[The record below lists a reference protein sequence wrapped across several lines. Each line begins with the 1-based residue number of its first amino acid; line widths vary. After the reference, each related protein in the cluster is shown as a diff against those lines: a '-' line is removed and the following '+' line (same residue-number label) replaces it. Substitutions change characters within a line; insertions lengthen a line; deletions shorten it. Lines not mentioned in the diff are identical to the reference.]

1 MEKSKNFGGRQV
13 LSSELSPITCWM
25 ENQTLFDFDK
35 DCKILR
41 LSILDHKMVILSLP
55 VRVAVRIKSE
65 NLCKVIPSPGAD
77 AENRENLER
86 ILTEVTAGKRIV
98 SDFNLIQK
106 KKKRGPKTE
115 KSYLAAKRTYSSSL
129 IYSSLGRRSF
139 GGLTEWSGALVIK

>member
-13 LSSELSPITCWM
+13 LSSELGPITRWL

-41 LSILDHKMVILSLP
+41 LSILGHKMVILSLP

-77 AENRENLER
+77 MENRENVER
-86 ILTEVTAGKRIV
+86 ILIEVTAGKRIV

-106 KKKRGPKTE
+106 KKKK
-115 KSYLAAKRTYSSSL
+115 KRPQDREIISCCKED
-129 IYSSLGRRSF
+129 I
-139 GGLTEWSGALVIK
+139 